1 MSREVYLT
9 TTDNPYHPGDQ
20 FAEWYNFDI
29 QHGYDSMGYLDRVLN
44 TTDSLGP
51 HILDEDVERAIDD
64 IVRYNLSGVH
74 TKMIVENNKPPL
86 YI

>member
-20 FAEWYNFDI
+20 FAEWYRFDI
-29 QHGYDSMGYLDRVLN
+29 LHGYDSMGYLDRVLN
-44 TTDSLGP
+44 TTDALGP
-51 HILDEDVERAIDD
+51 VIQDEDIERAIDEIISFD
-64 IVRYNLSGVH
+64 VLGIY
-74 TKMIVENNKPPL
+74 TKMIVENNNPPV

>member
-29 QHGYDSMGYLDRVLN
+29 LHGYDSMGYLDRILN
-44 TTDSLGP
+44 TSEALGP
-51 HILDEDVERAIDD
+51 VIQDEDIERAIDEIISFD
-64 IVRYNLSGVH
+64 VLGIYK
-74 TKMIVENNKPPL
+74 KMIVENNKPPL